1 MLGWDSPQH
10 VSSRGWWLPGYKL
23 LYSFRTQKGLT
34 YKGVD
39 YGFIQGAF
47 YYYAVYEAPSRHYFK
62 KDYETFE
69 RVRESLRLVQEG
81 KS

>member
-1 MLGWDSPQH
+1 

-47 YYYAVYEAPSRHYFK
+47 YYYAVYEAPARHYFK